1 MRNSIQNKT
10 INTALLRS
18 RSRRSLDRG
27 DAQQAAQEHKE
38 PQGDAQQVEEGGSGT
53 WLHAGA
59 TKHRAKVAVHKDQVA
74 TALRQRKADAVA
86 TPKVAVD
93 PDIAHCQRL
102 NSRNGLK
109 GQTLRR
115 PQRVPSFAP
124 EWIPDL
130 DAGAPSDSPL
140 RTFKI

>member
-1 MRNSIQNKT
+1 VQ
-10 INTALLRS
+10 ADLEFVERS
-18 RSRRSLDRG
+18 FADEEQYSEQDYKHG
-27 DAQQAAQEHKE
+27 AAQVEEQAE

-93 PDIAHCQRL
+93 PDIAQEAQL
-102 NSRNGLK
+102 EE
-109 GQTLRR
+109 
-115 PQRVPSFAP
+115 RVERADAAAATEGS
-124 EWIPDL
+124 IVCTRMDTRSGRI
-130 DAGAPSDSPL
+130 AGAPSDSPL

>member
-1 MRNSIQNKT
+1 MQ
-10 INTALLRS
+10 ADLEFVERS
-18 RSRRSLDRG
+18 FADEEQYSEQDYKLG
-27 DAQQAAQEHKE
+27 AAQVEEQAE

-59 TKHRAKVAVHKDQVA
+59 TKHRAKVAMHKDQVA

-130 DAGAPSDSPL
+130 HGRR
-140 RTFKI
+140 RTVRLSASNF

>member
-1 MRNSIQNKT
+1 MNCCFNTCKPTWSSWSVHLQMMNSIQNKT

-59 TKHRAKVAVHKDQVA
+59 TKHRAKVAVHKEQVA

-86 TPKVAVD
+86 RMK
-93 PDIAHCQRL
+93 IRFL
-102 NSRNGLK
+102 NRTS
-109 GQTLRR
+109 Q
-115 PQRVPSFAP
+115 PSGSA
-124 EWIPDL
+124 
-130 DAGAPSDSPL
+130 
-140 RTFKI
+140 

>member
-1 MRNSIQNKT
+1 MQMRNSIQNKT

-93 PDIAHCQRL
+93 PDIAQEAQLEERVERADAAAATEGSIVCTRMDTRSGRRRTVRL
-102 NSRNGLK
+102 SASN
-109 GQTLRR
+109 
-115 PQRVPSFAP
+115 F
-124 EWIPDL
+124 
-130 DAGAPSDSPL
+130 
-140 RTFKI
+140 